1 MTERDSHQEQQ
12 SSSSSTGWGL
22 SGLTGNKKEDDSLSS
37 KAIEFARTIRTHIAD
52 SPHKVVEAPYVPHGF
67 LEGAEV
73 GCMTYFLLKP
83 IGNGFMGLVTGS
95 PQLRGA
101 SRPIGLV
108 VTIGQLM
115 VGAQM
120 ALYAAVR
127 KGSYT
132 WLSTLEEVATSTTTT
147 TESSDDNDWK
157 HKAIMAD
164 ALCRD
169 PLMASIQQQI
179 LAMTQQ
185 QQEGSQA
192 TSTTNEAGST
202 PSVKDWVLDAD
213 KVVTDQLIRTV
224 AACNQRNSPSSQGNT
239 EFQ

>member
-12 SSSSSTGWGL
+12 STGSTGWGL
-22 SGLTGNKKEDDSLSS
+22 SGLTGNKKEDDSLCS
-37 KAIEFARTIRTHIAD
+37 KAIEFARTIRTQISE

-127 KGSYT
+127 KGSHT
-132 WLSTLEEVATSTTTT
+132 WLSTLEQVATSTTT
-147 TESSDDNDWK
+147 TESSDDNNWK

-169 PLMASIQQQI
+169 PLMASIQQQL

-185 QQEGSQA
+185 QQEGGSQA
-192 TSTTNEAGST
+192 TSTTNEAGSP
-202 PSVKDWVLDAD
+202 PSVKDWVMDAD